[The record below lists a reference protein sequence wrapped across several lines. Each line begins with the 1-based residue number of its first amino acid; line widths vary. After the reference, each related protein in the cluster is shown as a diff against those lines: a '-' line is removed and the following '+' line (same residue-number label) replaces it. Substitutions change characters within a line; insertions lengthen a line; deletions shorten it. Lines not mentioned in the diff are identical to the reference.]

1 MKLSRKEQIDYIKE
15 LMEDYECRFSEAYR
29 KMKEELGGE
38 ENVLITIEDIENED
52 LINYDP
58 FLPDLEDDMYED
70 IDDFIDDMKY

>member
-15 LMEDYECRFSEAYR
+15 LMTDYEYKFSEAYR
-29 KMKEELGGE
+29 NLKEEVGGE

-58 FLPDLEDDMYED
+58 FLPDIVDDMYED
-70 IDDFIDDMKY
+70 MDDFIDDMKY

>member
-15 LMEDYECRFSEAYR
+15 LMTDYEYKFSEAYR
-29 KMKEELGGE
+29 NLKEEVGGE

-58 FLPDLEDDMYED
+58 FLPDIVDDMYED